1 MTDYLLVYSG
11 GKMAETPE
19 EQASVMQAWGAWFG
33 ELGDKLKDGGN
44 PTTGNAKGID
54 SDGSVMDVPA
64 TMMASGYSIISAD
77 SMDNAVAMA
86 QKCPVL
92 MGGAR
97 IVVYETMKVM

>member
-77 SMDNAVAMA
+77 FLDNAGAIT
-86 QKCPVL
+86 QKCPAI
-92 MGGAR
+92 MAWAAFAA
-97 IVVYETMKVM
+97 YDSMK